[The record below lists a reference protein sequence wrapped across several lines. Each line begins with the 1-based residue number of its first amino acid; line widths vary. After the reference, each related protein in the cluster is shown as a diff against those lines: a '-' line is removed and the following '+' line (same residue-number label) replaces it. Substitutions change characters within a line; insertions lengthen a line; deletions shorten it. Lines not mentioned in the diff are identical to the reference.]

1 MLEERGLWSGSG
13 LHSTRCSPD
22 GIHGMVLR
30 QAADVV
36 GLQLGHLVMPWV
48 ATGDGGY
55 WMPLDGSAIQRTDD
69 GNPLLSIRGGA
80 FGCTLISMTRDCK
93 PFGYLPGGVLSGI
106 LAVRNILLLNSG

>member
-36 GLQLGHLVMPWV
+36 DLQLGHLVMPWV

-69 GNPLLSIRGGA
+69 GNPLLSIRGGGIWVHSNFDDA
-80 FGCTLISMTRDCK
+80 RLQALRLSAGRGFIWR
-93 PFGYLPGGVLSGI
+93 PGG
-106 LAVRNILLLNSG
+106 A